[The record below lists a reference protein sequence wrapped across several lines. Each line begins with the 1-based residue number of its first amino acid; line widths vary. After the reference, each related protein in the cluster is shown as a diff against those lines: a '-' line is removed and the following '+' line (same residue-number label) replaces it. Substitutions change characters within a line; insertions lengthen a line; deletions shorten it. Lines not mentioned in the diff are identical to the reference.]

1 MIWRKPQKTDKGAG
15 QDIPDAESLRE
26 IPADR
31 RHSGIQPGTEQGGV
45 CLDFPFGLPPLAG
58 RKFGSVVVALDG
70 FFLGDRATPE
80 ILEFFKEAEWKTV
93 E

>member
-31 RHSGIQPGTEQGGV
+31 RHSGIPGS
-45 CLDFPFGLPPLAG
+45 AG
-58 RKFGSVVVALDG
+58 RGEG
-70 FFLGDRATPE
+70 FIPAVHAGRAGNRSKSPR
-80 ILEFFKEAEWKTV
+80 AET
-93 E
+93 